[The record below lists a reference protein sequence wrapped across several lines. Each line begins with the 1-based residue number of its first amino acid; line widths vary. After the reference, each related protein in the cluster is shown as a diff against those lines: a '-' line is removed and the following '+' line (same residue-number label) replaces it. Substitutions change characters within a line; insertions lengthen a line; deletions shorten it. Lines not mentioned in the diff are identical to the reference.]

1 MQAVV
6 EVELTAYAPVTDN
19 TVTLCPDHDFVL
31 VFECLVRDASF
42 ITWKLPPLITNEAM
56 FNFDNQ
62 KQLSMS
68 NDNIITFIFIN
79 QTTTPTEKISL
90 LQVPTG
96 DIREIGIDDSLT
108 VSCVAT
114 NLTTITK
121 TMTII
126 ISGLKMHYNFITDFD
141 LTCIYIS
148 L

>member
-68 NDNIITFIFIN
+68 NNNNNIIITFIFIN
-79 QTTTPTEKISL
+79 QTTTPTEKISQ
-90 LQVPTG
+90 LQVRTG
-96 DIREIGIDDSLT
+96 DIIREVGNNAGDHLT
-108 VSCVAT
+108 VSCSASS
-114 NLTTITK
+114 LTGTID
-121 TMTII
+121 IR
-126 ISGLKMHYNFITDFD
+126 ISGLNA
-141 LTCIYIS
+141 
-148 L
+148 

>member
-96 DIREIGIDDSLT
+96 DIREIGIDAGDHLT
-108 VSCVAT
+108 VSCSASS
-114 NLTTITK
+114 LTETID
-121 TMTII
+121 IR
-126 ISGLKMHYNFITDFD
+126 ISGLNA
-141 LTCIYIS
+141 
-148 L
+148 